1 MSIKLIV
8 VFVVVA
14 VIAIGLA
21 YWFGRSKGRDVGDL
35 ACVTAHAGD
44 AAAYQAKETKA
55 QALARKAQQQADA
68 EQLQQLQSML
78 IKAQDAASKA
88 AATAAAAQAKSQQL
102 NDALAELKHE
112 NADVSKWSGHCL
124 PAALLGRLHP
134 DTNPQAYPAACR
146 AAAGGH
152 PLPVPAHTAQPVA
165 GG

>member
-1 MSIKLIV
+1 MSWKIIL
-8 VFVVVA
+8 A
-14 VIAIGLA
+14 VIVLVAIAVGLA
-21 YWFGRSKGRDVGDL
+21 YWFGRSKGRNVGDL

-44 AAAYQAKETKA
+44 AAAYQARETKA
-55 QALARKAQQQADA
+55 QALARQAQQQADA

-88 AATAAAAQAKSQQL
+88 AATAAAAQERSKAL
-102 NDALAELKHE
+102 NDALTELSHE
-112 NADVSKWSGHCL
+112 NADVGKWRSHCL
-124 PAALLGRLHP
+124 PAALLARLHP
-134 DTNPQAYPAACR
+134 ETNPQAYPAACR